1 MEFKMQN
8 GKCKSQNGKTLRAL
22 ANLTDRLESFAAEVI
37 KGVTRI
43 NRTFAGRHIAMQ
55 LIRSST
61 SAGANYEE
69 ACGAESRQDFIHKL
83 QIVLKELK
91 ESLFWLRIGVKADL
105 VPAEAVRLLLREGIE
120 LANIIGKSVVTA
132 KRGKMHGDQKFG

>member
-1 MEFKMQN
+1 MQN
-8 GKCKSQNGKTLRAL
+8 GKCKSQNENNRKIPKDLS
-22 ANLTDRLESFAAEVI
+22 DRLESFAAEVI
-37 KGVTRI
+37 KGVSRI
-43 NRTFAGRHIAMQ
+43 NRTFAGQHIAGQ

-83 QIVLKELK
+83 QIVLKELR
-91 ESLFWLRIGVKADL
+91 ESLFWFRISLKAEL
-105 VPAEAVRLLLREGIE
+105 VTAEAINPLLREGNE

-132 KRGKMHGDQKFG
+132 KRHKFKEIQKSE

>member
-1 MEFKMQN
+1 MQN
-8 GKCKSQNGKTLRAL
+8 EKCKSQNGKNPRIPRDL
-22 ANLTDRLESFAAEVI
+22 ADRLESFAADVI
-37 KGVTRI
+37 KGIPGI
-43 NRTFAGRHIAMQ
+43 NRSFAGRHIAGQ

-83 QIVLKELK
+83 QIALKELR
-91 ESLFWLRIGVKADL
+91 ESLFWLRVAVKADL
-105 VPAEAVRLLLREGIE
+105 VTDEAVRLLLKEGNE

-132 KRGKMHGDQKFG
+132 KRRKFQEGQKAE

>member
-1 MEFKMQN
+1 MPRDL
-8 GKCKSQNGKTLRAL
+8 S
-22 ANLTDRLESFAAEVI
+22 DRLESFAAEVI
-37 KGVTRI
+37 KGVPRI
-43 NRTFAGRHIAMQ
+43 NKSFAGRHIAGQ

-91 ESLFWLRIGVKADL
+91 ESLFWLRVTVKANL
-105 VPAEAVRLLLREGIE
+105 VAVEAVQPLLKEGNE

-132 KRGKMHGDQKFG
+132 KRGKLKEGGVH

>member
-1 MEFKMQN
+1 MQN
-8 GKCKSQNGKTLRAL
+8 EKCKSQTENNPTIPK
-22 ANLTDRLESFAAEVI
+22 NLSDRLESFAAEVI

-43 NRTFAGRHIAMQ
+43 NKTFAGRHIAGQ

-83 QIVLKELK
+83 QIVLKELR
-91 ESLFWLRIGVKADL
+91 ESLFWLRISIKANL
-105 VPAEAVRLLLREGIE
+105 VAAEAMNPLLSEGKE
-120 LANIIGKSVVTA
+120 LTNIIGKSVVTA
-132 KRGKMHGDQKFG
+132 KRVRKEKQSI